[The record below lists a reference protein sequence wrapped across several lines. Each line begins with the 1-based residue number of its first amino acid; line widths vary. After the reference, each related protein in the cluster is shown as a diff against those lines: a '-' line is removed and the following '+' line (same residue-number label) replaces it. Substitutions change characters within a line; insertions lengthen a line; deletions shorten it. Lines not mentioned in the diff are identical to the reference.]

1 MNLILMKKIV
11 KACKILRRAEYYKAF
26 FSGVAAAVEHEVL
39 LRNIFCKTIVDIGAN
54 RGQFSLVARH
64 CFKDA
69 QILAF
74 EPLPQPFKVLQN
86 IFVNDHMIT
95 LHQMA
100 IGSASI
106 PQQMH
111 ISQRDDSSS
120 LLPITDLQNRVF
132 PGTKE
137 RAIINVDVKPM
148 DTILKEEAIRH
159 PALLKI
165 DVQGYELEVLKGCK
179 NTLGLFTYVYV
190 ECSYLELY
198 QGQPLANEIISF
210 LDIHGFDLKGVY
222 NTEYDKLGT
231 AIQSDMFFEAVKQDG
246 TH

>member
-11 KACKILRRAEYYKAF
+11 KAYKILRRAEYYKAF

-39 LRNIFCKTIVDIGAN
+39 LKNILCKTIIDIGAN

-64 CFKDA
+64 CFKNA
-69 QILAF
+69 QIFAF

-86 IFVNDHMIT
+86 IFAHDPMIT
-95 LHQMA
+95 LYQMA

-111 ISQRDDSSS
+111 ISQKDDSSS
-120 LLPITDLQNRVF
+120 LLPITELQNKVF

-137 RAIINVDVKPM
+137 KTTIDVNVKPL
-148 DTILKEEAIRH
+148 DSILKNDLEP

-179 NTLGLFTYVYV
+179 NILSLLAYVYV
-190 ECSYLELY
+190 ECSYQELY

-210 LDIHGFDLKGVY
+210 LNQQGFDLKGVY
-222 NTEYDKLGT
+222 NTDYDALGR
-231 AIQSDMFFEAVKQDG
+231 AIQSDMFFEAAK
-246 TH
+246 

>member
-39 LRNIFCKTIVDIGAN
+39 LKNIFCKTIIDIGAN

-69 QILAF
+69 QIFAF

-86 IFVNDHMIT
+86 IFVHDHMIT
-95 LHQMA
+95 LYQMA
-100 IGSASI
+100 IGSVSI

-111 ISQRDDSSS
+111 ISQKDDSSS
-120 LLPITDLQNRVF
+120 LLPITELQNKVF

-137 RAIINVDVKPM
+137 KAIINVDVKPL
-148 DTILKEEAIRH
+148 DSILKKNGVRH

-179 NTLGLFTYVYV
+179 NILSLLAYVYV
-190 ECSYLELY
+190 ECSYQELY

-210 LDIHGFDLKGVY
+210 LNQQGFNLKGVY
-222 NTEYDKLGT
+222 NTNYDALGR
-231 AIQSDMFFEAVKQDG
+231 AIQSDMFFEAAK
-246 TH
+246 

>member
-39 LRNIFCKTIVDIGAN
+39 LKNIFCKTIIDIGAN

-69 QILAF
+69 QIFAF
-74 EPLPQPFKVLQN
+74 EPLPQPFKVLRN
-86 IFVNDHMIT
+86 IFVHDRMVT
-95 LHQMA
+95 LYQMA

-106 PQQMH
+106 SQQMH

-120 LLPITDLQNRVF
+120 LLPITELQNKVF

-137 RAIINVDVKPM
+137 KAIIVYCESAPQS
-148 DTILKEEAIRH
+148 
-159 PALLKI
+159 ALVYL
-165 DVQGYELEVLKGCK
+165 VLR
-179 NTLGLFTYVYV
+179 
-190 ECSYLELY
+190 
-198 QGQPLANEIISF
+198 
-210 LDIHGFDLKGVY
+210 
-222 NTEYDKLGT
+222 KLGYPDVRLYL
-231 AIQSDMFFEAVKQDG
+231 AGYDEWRLNYGFL
-246 TH
+246 

>member
-39 LRNIFCKTIVDIGAN
+39 LKNIFCKTIIDIGAN

-69 QILAF
+69 QIFAF

-86 IFVNDHMIT
+86 IFAHDHMIT
-95 LHQMA
+95 LYQMA

-106 PQQMH
+106 SQQMH

-120 LLPITDLQNRVF
+120 LLPITELQNKAF

-137 RAIINVDVKPM
+137 KAIINVDVKPL
-148 DTILKEEAIRH
+148 DSILNKKGVKY

-179 NTLGLFTYVYV
+179 NILSLLTYVYV
-190 ECSYLELY
+190 ECSYQELY

-210 LDIHGFDLKGVY
+210 LNKQGFDLKGVY
-222 NTEYDKLGT
+222 NTNYDALGR
-231 AIQSDMFFEAVKQDG
+231 AIQSDMFFEAAK
-246 TH
+246 

>member
-39 LRNIFCKTIVDIGAN
+39 LKNIFCKTIIDIGAN

-69 QILAF
+69 QIFAF

-86 IFVNDHMIT
+86 IFVHDHMIT
-95 LHQMA
+95 LYQMA
-100 IGSASI
+100 IGSVSI

-120 LLPITDLQNRVF
+120 LLPITELQNKVF

-137 RAIINVDVKPM
+137 KAIINVDVKPL
-148 DTILKEEAIRH
+148 DSILKKDAIRN

-179 NTLGLFTYVYV
+179 DILSLLTYVYV
-190 ECSYLELY
+190 ECSYQELY

-210 LDIHGFDLKGVY
+210 LNQQGFDLKGVY
-222 NTEYDKLGT
+222 NTDYDALGR
-231 AIQSDMFFEAVKQDG
+231 AIQSDMFFEAAK
-246 TH
+246 

>member
-26 FSGVAAAVEHEVL
+26 FSGVAAAVEHEAL
-39 LRNIFCKTIVDIGAN
+39 LSNIYCKTIIDIGAN

-69 QILAF
+69 QIFAF

-86 IFVNDHMIT
+86 IFVHDHMIT
-95 LHQMA
+95 LYQMA

-111 ISQRDDSSS
+111 ISQKDDSSS
-120 LLPITDLQNRVF
+120 LLPITELQNKVF

-137 RAIINVDVKPM
+137 KAIINVDVKPL
-148 DTILKEEAIRH
+148 DSILKKNGVRH

-179 NTLGLFTYVYV
+179 NILSLLAYVYV
-190 ECSYLELY
+190 ECSYQELY

-210 LDIHGFDLKGVY
+210 LNQQGFDLKGVY
-222 NTEYDKLGT
+222 NTDYDALGR
-231 AIQSDMFFEAVKQDG
+231 AIQSDMFFEA
-246 TH
+246 TR

>member
-26 FSGVAAAVEHEVL
+26 FSGVAAAVEHEAL
-39 LRNIFCKTIVDIGAN
+39 LSNIYCKTIVDIGAN

-69 QILAF
+69 QIFAF
-74 EPLPQPFKVLQN
+74 EPLPQPFKVLRN
-86 IFVNDHMIT
+86 IFVHDRMVA
-95 LHQMA
+95 LYQMA
-100 IGSASI
+100 IGSAST

-120 LLPITDLQNRVF
+120 LFPITDLQNKVF

-137 RAIINVDVKPM
+137 KAIITIDVKPL
-148 DTILKEEAIRH
+148 DSILKENAIRH

-179 NTLGLFTYVYV
+179 NILTLFTYIYV
-190 ECSYLELY
+190 ECSYQELY

-210 LDIHGFDLKGVY
+210 LNQQGFDLKGVY
-222 NTEYDKLGT
+222 NTDYDALGR
-231 AIQSDMFFEAVKQDG
+231 AIQSDMFFEA
-246 TH
+246 TR

>member
-26 FSGVAAAVEHEVL
+26 FSGVAAAVEHEAL
-39 LRNIFCKTIVDIGAN
+39 LSNIYCKTIIDIGAN

-69 QILAF
+69 QIFAF

-86 IFVNDHMIT
+86 IFVHDHMIT
-95 LHQMA
+95 LYQMA
-100 IGSASI
+100 IGSVSI

-111 ISQRDDSSS
+111 ISQKDDSSS
-120 LLPITDLQNRVF
+120 LLPITELQNKVF

-137 RAIINVDVKPM
+137 KAIINVDVKPL
-148 DTILKEEAIRH
+148 DSILKKNGVRH

-179 NTLGLFTYVYV
+179 NILSLLAYVYV
-190 ECSYLELY
+190 ECSYQELY

-210 LDIHGFDLKGVY
+210 LNQQGFDLKGVY
-222 NTEYDKLGT
+222 NTNYDALGR
-231 AIQSDMFFEAVKQDG
+231 AIQSDMFFEAAK
-246 TH
+246 